1 MSLYDIVENLDNYDY
16 QDDIIVKSIE
26 RFYPMLSRDKIDT
39 LDYLFCVDSI
49 NNTKIFAQGTRYI
62 RITKK
67 YRDKF
72 NLKKGYIVE
81 DINKVLNGVNVLIV
95 KRDIINGIKQDD
107 KYIIAEGKFSEI
119 VSNLSD
125 ITLKNSN
132 LMYQYV
138 NINVKINNKNEI
150 ISPDRV
156 FIDKNNRLSKID
168 E

>member
-1 MSLYDIVENLDNYDY
+1 MNLYDMVQTLNNNDY
-16 QDDIIVKSIE
+16 QDDIIVKSID

-39 LDYLFCVDSI
+39 LDYLFCVDSM
-49 NNTKIFAQGTRYI
+49 NNSKIFAQGTRYI

-72 NLKKGYIVE
+72 NLKKGYTVK
-81 DINKVLNGVNVLIV
+81 DINEVLNGVNVLIV
-95 KRDIINGIKQDD
+95 KRNIINGIKQDD
-107 KYIIAEGKFSEI
+107 KYIIVEGIFSEI

-138 NINVKINNKNEI
+138 NINVKINNKTEL

-156 FIDKNNRLSKID
+156 FIDKNNILSKID